1 MVVDILICMVFA
13 QFNPLPA
20 TPMTSHLVFLL
31 PSLNGSHSRVTRS
44 EILGPS
50 SQDLPLFKLYIFWG
64 ISYPHCLSATVSF
77 VRAKVMV
84 SHQCILSP

>member
-31 PSLNGSHSRVTRS
+31 PSLNGSHSRVTHS

-50 SQDLPLFKLYIFWG
+50 SQDLPLFKLYIFLG
-64 ISYPHCLSATVSF
+64 HFFPPLPFCHCKLCEGKGHGFPSVYP
-77 VRAKVMV
+77 
-84 SHQCILSP
+84 